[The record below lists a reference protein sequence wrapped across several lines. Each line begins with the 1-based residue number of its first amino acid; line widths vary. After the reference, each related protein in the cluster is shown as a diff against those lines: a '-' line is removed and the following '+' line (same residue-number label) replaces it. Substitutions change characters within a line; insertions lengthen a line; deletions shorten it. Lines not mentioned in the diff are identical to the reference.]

1 MYSLAEASKP
11 IIARIWHGRV
21 RSDKAKEYYEY
32 LVKHIIPDIE
42 SIKGN
47 LGVTIMMKPE
57 GDVTHIM
64 VISYWES
71 IDAIKQF
78 AGEDISK
85 ARYYEEDKKYLLE
98 FEPSVEHYYIVWHS
112 LRIKLRYKL

>member
-1 MYSLAEASKP
+1 MYNLAEASKP
-11 IIARIWHGRV
+11 IIARIWHGKV
-21 RSDKAKEYYEY
+21 RSDEAEKYYEY
-32 LVKHIIPDIE
+32 LVKHVIPDIE
-42 SIKGN
+42 SVKGN
-47 LGVTIMMKPE
+47 LGATIMMKPE
-57 GDVTHIM
+57 GDITHII

-78 AGEDISK
+78 AGEDIDK
-85 ARYYEEDKKYLLE
+85 ARYYEEDKKYLLG